1 MIHKTNAVPCHQ
13 LVVATSSAGH
23 VTTCLECGHVHLS
36 LPSLT
41 LRFDM
46 HVFRE
51 LADMLHVAQ
60 QRFENDPVLQGAE
73 VASAMPQAVRH

>member
-1 MIHKTNAVPCHQ
+1 
-13 LVVATSSAGH
+13 
-23 VTTCLECGHVHLS
+23 
-36 LPSLT
+36 
-41 LRFDM
+41 M